1 MVPHNLG
8 LVNRSRGLTSPPP
21 TKLPISSPCLLQ
33 SSRPTAPQGT
43 TSQPHCPRRK
53 SNTSC
58 LAPVS
63 AINLTL
69 VTGEH
74 AFPLLPSSSHQ
85 TLSVTILKPTLLGH
99 GVDRAQQGAQDVQIT
114 CSGGLGV
121 QITCTGQEPGHRK
134 DQPSGTG

>member
-1 MVPHNLG
+1 MPDG
-8 LVNRSRGLTSPPP
+8 TARNRITATLPSPQIQHL
-21 TKLPISSPCLLQ
+21 LP
-33 SSRPTAPQGT
+33 
-43 TSQPHCPRRK
+43 
-53 SNTSC
+53 
-58 LAPVS
+58 PVS

-74 AFPLLPSSSHQ
+74 AFPFLSSSSHQ

-99 GVDRAQQGAQDVQIT
+99 VVDRAQQGAQDVQIT